1 MFALIDCNSFY
12 VSCERVFRPEL
23 ADRPVVVLSNNDGC
37 VVSRSHEAK
46 ALGIGMGVPY
56 HEVALLEKKAGLVAF
71 SSNYPLY
78 ADFSARVVD
87 VLTDA
92 CPDLEVYSIDECFL
106 RPSFW
111 GFSEKNYLQWARELR
126 ARVERWTGIPVSIG
140 LGPTKTLAKLANR
153 LAKKMPGEE
162 GVFSLNTPEA
172 QGQWLPGMA
181 VGDVWGVARALS
193 EKLGGAGISDAWQL
207 REASPALLRKLQG
220 VTLVRTASELRG
232 TPCQDLEPPP
242 VRRQHLVVSRSFGR
256 DLDRLAEIQEAAA
269 NHAVRLG
276 EKLRRF
282 GQCAGSL
289 TLFLQIS
296 SFRHRPADGRFYF
309 HWTEELPVATS
320 ATPDLIAFAR
330 RAAEKIFSQKIPY
343 HKVGILAGELCPET
357 SVQGN
362 LFVPSE
368 KNLRLQAVS
377 AALDQLN
384 ARMGRGQVGFA
395 ATGTP
400 KNERR
405 WALRAQRRSPRY
417 TTDWRELPTAG

>member
-1 MFALIDCNSFY
+1 MYALIDCNSFY

-23 ADRPVVVLSNNDGC
+23 TSRPVVVLSNNDGC

-56 HEVALLEKKAGLVAF
+56 HEVGHWEKKAGLVAF

-87 VLTDA
+87 VLADA

-111 GFSEKNYLQWARELR
+111 GFSEKNYLEWARALR
-126 ARVERWTGIPVSIG
+126 ERVERWTGIPVSVG

-153 LAKKMPGEE
+153 LAKKTPEWG
-162 GVFSLNTPEA
+162 GVFSLNPSEA
-172 QGQWLPGMA
+172 QQQWLPQTA
-181 VGDVWGVARALS
+181 VAEVWGIAGALS
-193 EKLGGAGISDAWQL
+193 AKLGTVGISDAWQL
-207 REASPALLRKLQG
+207 REAPPALLRKLQG

-232 TPCQDLEPPP
+232 IPCQDLEPPP
-242 VRRQHLVVSRSFGR
+242 TQRQHIVVSRSFGK
-256 DLDRLAEIQEAAA
+256 DIDRLAEIQEAAA

-282 GQCAGSL
+282 GQCTGSL

-296 SFRHRPADGRFYF
+296 SFRHRPTDGRFYF

-330 RAAEKIFSQKIPY
+330 RAAERLFSPKIPY
-343 HKVGILAGELCPET
+343 HKVGLLAGDLCPET

-362 LFVPSE
+362 LFVSSE
-368 KNLRLQAVS
+368 KHRRLQTVS

-400 KNERR
+400 QNERR

-417 TTDWRELPTAG
+417 TTDWRELPTAN